1 MLSKCNFCP
10 TENSDSRQN
19 VFIQNGN
26 LSICRKA
33 SGHCDLRRAAEDG
46 STAASESLLHCISWE
61 IPQICK
67 QVALGKLEEASSYM
81 PKVKFLKRL
90 EMKKWKR
97 SFVKPKLEPSICVV
111 SMLSYGY
118 WFVEEMRNMYICL
131 CDVR

>member
-1 MLSKCNFCP
+1 M
-10 TENSDSRQN
+10 
-19 VFIQNGN
+19 
-26 LSICRKA
+26 
-33 SGHCDLRRAAEDG
+33 
-46 STAASESLLHCISWE
+46 
-61 IPQICK
+61 
-67 QVALGKLEEASSYM
+67 GKLEEASSYM
-81 PKVKFLKRL
+81 PKVKFLKQL